1 MLRKRDKQGSVYFV
15 VRYDHASHPNTYE
28 EFDSY
33 SEALEF
39 HEKMIR
45 DSWCSS
51 SRILC
56 VEVTDAYI
64 QRSRSLE
71 RAFRF
76 KR

>member
-1 MLRKRDKQGSVYFV
+1 MLRKRDRHGSVYFV
-15 VRYDHASHPNTYE
+15 VHYDHASHPSTYE

-33 SEALEF
+33 SEALAF
-39 HEKMIR
+39 HEKMLK

-56 VEVTDAYI
+56 VEVMDVYI
-64 QRSRSLE
+64 QRSNTLE